1 MNKKK
6 KERDWIFEIFLLLSH
21 KWNKSEIRK
30 KIIRFEVNPVPISKT
45 YLNYSTI
52 SLRFDK
58 LNIDI
63 TESRLV
69 FDSNLEPLYPI

>member
-6 KERDWIFEIFLLLSH
+6 KERDWIFEIFLLFSH
-21 KWNKSEIRK
+21 KWNKSEIRT